1 MKTIS
6 ELRQPGVP
14 RKGATTVEFAL
25 VVPIMFAVFF
35 GAIEFSRANQVT
47 NATAFSAYQGC
58 RQAIIPGG
66 SVSAATAAAQQVLT
80 SNLIS
85 SGTTITITPS
95 TITDSTTTV
104 TVDVSVS
111 LDSVGW
117 ITPKFTKSKTITRS
131 CTLTR
136 EKTN

>member
-1 MKTIS
+1 M
-6 ELRQPGVP
+6 
-14 RKGATTVEFAL
+14 EFAL
-25 VVPIMFAVFF
+25 VLPIMFTLLF
-35 GAIEFSRANQVT
+35 GSMEFARANQVK

-66 SVSAATAAAQQVLT
+66 TAAAANSAVQQVLDANSIAGST
-80 SNLIS
+80 IS
-85 SGTTITITPS
+85 VTPS
-95 TITDSTTTV
+95 TITDSTTTI
-104 TVDVSVS
+104 TVVVSVN

-117 ITPKFTKSKTITRS
+117 IASMFTQGKIITRS